1 MACNKITD
9 VYNIKDNIPFEGANL
24 IMHHTG
30 TDISNKQKEYIRT
43 NFPNVKY
50 AVFYDSIFMKQ
61 EEIDTIFGIQYKDIG
76 YRLAQNA
83 HYYKNREDA
92 IKDVMLRKKITNKH
106 YFNIF
111 AVELDLT

>member
-1 MACNKITD
+1 MGCRRITD
-9 VYNIKDNIPFEGANL
+9 VYNIKNNIPFEGANL
-24 IMHHTG
+24 IMHHTR

-43 NFPNVKY
+43 NIPNVKY

-61 EEIDTIFGIQYKDIG
+61 LEVDTIFGIQYEDIG
-76 YRLAQNA
+76 YRLVQNA

-92 IKDVMLRKKITNKH
+92 IRDVMLRKKITNKH

-111 AVELDLT
+111 AVELDL

>member
-1 MACNKITD
+1 MACIKITD

-30 TDISNKQKEYIRT
+30 TDISSKQKEYIKT

-61 EEIDTIFGIQYKDIG
+61 KKIDTIFGEDVLCYKEKFC
-76 YRLAQNA
+76 N
-83 HYYKNREDA
+83 
-92 IKDVMLRKKITNKH
+92 NKW
-106 YFNIF
+106 YGKRN
-111 AVELDLT
+111 